1 VGIHSNLAQAAR
13 VRNIASAY
21 LVPVIDYERD
31 GGGLLIAVGSG
42 LMLAVMDLVPT
53 LRWCVDVGGGRSF
66 VLHEGL
72 LMERNLLHEWLVW
85 MNREVDHVAV
95 AAWFSVTDPRHL
107 KDALRALDPARVVC
121 YGNVDMGRGERAS
134 DLDDLRARAAR
145 IASLSGTS
153 NSLCIPLA
161 GTGGVIGSGSASSQH
176 QGPTA

>member
-1 VGIHSNLAQAAR
+1 
-13 VRNIASAY
+13 
-21 LVPVIDYERD
+21 VPVIDYERD

-107 KDALRALDPARVVC
+107 KDALRSVDEGKLVWYANADLGRGRRAADLADLAAKVARVTAAEAVS
-121 YGNVDMGRGERAS
+121 GR
-134 DLDDLRARAAR
+134 
-145 IASLSGTS
+145 
-153 NSLCIPLA
+153 
-161 GTGGVIGSGSASSQH
+161 
-176 QGPTA
+176 